1 MANITVKQL
10 ACGIRLIHE
19 QRKESK
25 VSAVTLRLCAGSLY
39 EEKIGV
45 AHLLEHLVLDGT
57 KQYPTKFELEN
68 LIGQHGG
75 RGGGKTPYE
84 SVQYWATVPQ
94 NFLEAALRYVYETAF
109 HPLLREEDF
118 VREQKVVFQEAKR
131 RDSQSIELARQK
143 VQGAL
148 FRGSPL
154 ERTVIGTPED
164 VQRLLY
170 KDALDFWGAH
180 YRSAGAVVGVVTA
193 EDFESTCSL
202 VEKVFSEVQPDAEVF
217 SPARVSVA
225 EQRLSEPTLFF
236 VDDQQADQ
244 NRLVISHRIP
254 GFFDESK
261 PAGDLL
267 ASILG
272 GGKTSRLFHAVR
284 HEKGLAYDTI
294 ASTMTGADY
303 GRFMITS
310 GTTPELVAEMFEIIG
325 LEIQR
330 ICRDGVTDEEIGS
343 AKERV
348 IFNNYVQNEKAQD
361 RAETLSWVALH
372 AEQPEVWLDVESRY
386 KKVTKED
393 IQNVAQSIFSSHPAI
408 AVVKRP
414 SDMLS
419 VDVGG
424 LVFTS
429 SSTK

>member
-1 MANITVKQL
+1 M
-10 ACGIRLIHE
+10 
-19 QRKESK
+19 
-25 VSAVTLRLCAGSLY
+25 
-39 EEKIGV
+39 
-45 AHLLEHLVLDGT
+45 
-57 KQYPTKFELEN
+57 
-68 LIGQHGG
+68 
-75 RGGGKTPYE
+75 
-84 SVQYWATVPQ
+84 QYWAVVPQ
-94 NFLEAALRYVYETAF
+94 NFLESALRYVYDTAF
-109 HPLLREEDF
+109 QPLLREEDF

-143 VQGAL
+143 VQATL

-154 ERTVIGTPED
+154 ERTVMGTPED
-164 VQRLLY
+164 VQKLLH
-170 KDALDFWGAH
+170 KDACDFWSAH
-180 YRSAGAVVGVVTA
+180 YQHTGAVISVVTA
-193 EDFESTCSL
+193 EDFESTYAL
-202 VEKVFSEVQPDAEVF
+202 VEKVFSEVQPDAGVF

-225 EQRLSEPTLFF
+225 EQRLSESTLLF

-244 NRLVISHRIP
+244 NRLVISFRIP
-254 GFFDESK
+254 GFFDEFK

-284 HEKGLAYDTI
+284 HEKGLAYDTT

-310 GTTPELVAEMFEIIG
+310 GTTPEQVAEIVETIG

-330 ICRDGVTDEEIGS
+330 VCRDGVANEEIES

-372 AEQPEVWLDVESRY
+372 AENPEEWLDVESRY
-386 KKVTKED
+386 RKVTKED
-393 IQNVAQSIFSSHPAI
+393 VRKVAQNIFSSNPAVAI
-408 AVVKRP
+408 VKRP
-414 SDMLS
+414 DDVLS
-419 VDVGG
+419 VDVSK

-429 SSTK
+429 K